1 MSEFVCACVSFCS
14 LCQKLFVFFSPV
26 GKKLFSL
33 LLSEEHVD
41 IWETDKFV
49 CIPPPSSPLLFFYT
63 LDQACTEEIHKL
75 LA

>member
-1 MSEFVCACVSFCS
+1 MCIILFIMSETVFSF
-14 LCQKLFVFFSPV
+14 FFFV
-26 GKKLFSL
+26 GKTLFSL

-49 CIPPPSSPLLFFYT
+49 CIPPLSSPPVIFPYVR
-63 LDQACTEEIHKL
+63 DQACTEEIQKL